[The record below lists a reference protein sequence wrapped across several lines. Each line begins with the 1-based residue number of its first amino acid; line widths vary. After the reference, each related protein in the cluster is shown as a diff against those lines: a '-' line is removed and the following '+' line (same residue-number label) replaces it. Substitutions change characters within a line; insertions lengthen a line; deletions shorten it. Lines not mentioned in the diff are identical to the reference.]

1 MDLLGAIFIVVVA
14 ILIVTSVSLGMF
26 LSRVR
31 IGQTETTRSQ
41 SETTD
46 GNSNKLDRIEKSIRE
61 GTCVG
66 ILAISVAA
74 IVAAGT
80 INVDFGWK
88 LVLYIVGGLGIIYSI
103 VRYYFRR
110 V

>member
-14 ILIVTSVSLGMF
+14 ILVVTSISLGIF
-26 LSRVR
+26 LARMGTR
-31 IGQTETTRSQ
+31 GNQGTQTQANAPTGNNSQ
-41 SETTD
+41 
-46 GNSNKLDRIEKSIRE
+46 LDRIEKSIRE

-103 VRYYFRR
+103 IRYYFRR

>member
-31 IGQTETTRSQ
+31 IGQTEATRSQ
-41 SETTD
+41 SETTNGD
-46 GNSNKLDRIEKSIRE
+46 SNKLDRIEKSIRE